1 VQHLIAKPGWRN
13 SQGIHKAYLFA
24 VFTLLSTAA
33 VAQLTLSGEI
43 RPRVEYRD
51 GFKRPIEHGSD
62 AAFFVEQRTR
72 INAQFTAEK
81 FDVYVS
87 FQDVRNWGATAQVY
101 KSDPSLQNLYEAWAA
116 YKINQNHTIRIGR
129 VALDYDN
136 ARIIGNLDWAAQ
148 GRSHDVLKY
157 ELKGEHSKL
166 HVGAAFNQDA
176 ITPEPNK
183 LSSTFYGVPG
193 NYKTMQFAWFHRDWK
208 SAGLS
213 ALFINNGV
221 QSATDSIVRF
231 SQTAGVYGTKSFG
244 NVALEYDAYYQFGKN
259 PSGKSISAYLLGAN
273 LTFWKSSPMNL
284 TVGADLLSGDKS
296 STLSNDE
303 TFNPL
308 YGTHH
313 KFYGVMDYFYVGNG
327 HKNKGLVDVFVKT
340 RIKTGERSNVLAH
353 LHQFFSQSAIVT
365 ETSDEISSSLGTE
378 LDLVYNFNITQGVV
392 LNAGYSAMFF
402 TNSLEYLKDSVDPR
416 AASWAWIMI
425 GFKPTLFT
433 TKSDK

>member
-1 VQHLIAKPGWRN
+1 MNQKIYKLYLIA
-13 SQGIHKAYLFA
+13 
-24 VFTLLSTAA
+24 TLSLASSAATA
-33 VAQLTLSGEI
+33 QFTLSGEI
-43 RPRVEYRD
+43 RPRGEYRD
-51 GFKRPIEHGSD
+51 GFKRPLDQGTD

-87 FQDVRNWGATAQVY
+87 FQDVRNWGATSQVY

-116 YKINQNHTIRIGR
+116 FKINPKHTVRIGR

-148 GRSHDVLKY
+148 GRSHDLLKY
-157 ELKGEHSKL
+157 ELAGEHSKL
-166 HVGAAFNQDA
+166 HVGIAFNQDA
-176 ITPEPNK
+176 NTPEPNK
-183 LSSTFYGVPG
+183 LSSTFYGVSG
-193 NYKTMQFAWFHRDWK
+193 NYKTMQYAWFHHDWK
-208 SAGLS
+208 DAGIS
-213 ALFINNGV
+213 ALLINNGV
-221 QSATDSIVRF
+221 QSASDSVVRF

-244 NVALEYDAYYQFGKN
+244 NVALEYDAYYQFGKS
-259 PSGKSISAYLLGAN
+259 PSGKTISSYLLGAN

-284 TVGADLLSGDKS
+284 TLGGDYLTGDKS
-296 STLSNDE
+296 STANKDE

-313 KFYGVMDYFYVGNG
+313 KFYGYMDYFYVGNG

-353 LHQFFSQSAIVT
+353 LHQFFSQSTIVT
-365 ETSDEISSSLGTE
+365 EASDEMSSSLGTE
-378 LDLVYNFNITQGVV
+378 IDLVYNFNITQGVV

-402 TNSLEYLKDSVDPR
+402 SNSLEYLKDSVDPK
-416 AASWAWIMI
+416 AASWAWLMI

-433 TKSDK
+433 SKSEK